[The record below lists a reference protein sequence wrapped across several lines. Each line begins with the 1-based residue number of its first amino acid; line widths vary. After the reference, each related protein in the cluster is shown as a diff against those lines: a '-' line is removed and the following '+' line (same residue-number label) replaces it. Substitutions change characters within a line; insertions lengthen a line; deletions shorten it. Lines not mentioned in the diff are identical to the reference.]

1 MHDEPQYKNAIG
13 VDFVSFSRQCAFM
26 SNDLLDIGLRLRA
39 FRLGRGISPEELAA
53 RIGISRAA
61 LYRSE
66 KGDITKI
73 ETLSRISEVLG
84 VSLPSL
90 LGVGVEYVDSALA
103 FFERMRQIEEQSH
116 QIVVLFGPISF
127 LLTSPDYD
135 TVLREVLIEA
145 LPDGGD
151 RGAEVEAIDRLM
163 AILAERKRQYAVR
176 KPNIVSLVSAAELDH
191 FLHNGLI
198 GRLDLPKQVV
208 DSRRQKALQE
218 ARRIHALLREQPIGI
233 QIGIVR
239 ETVPSTT
246 FQIFRQAD
254 RSLLAI
260 SPFRLGEQ
268 PNVQVGVAMI
278 TSAPEAM
285 ALHERIADDLW
296 RRSLK
301 GAEAAQFLNQRIAA
315 HEAGL

>member
-1 MHDEPQYKNAIG
+1 
-13 VDFVSFSRQCAFM
+13 M
-26 SNDLLDIGLRLRA
+26 SNELLDIGLRLRA
-39 FRLGRGISPEELAA
+39 FRLGRGVSPEELAS

-66 KGDITKI
+66 KGHITKI

-90 LGVGVEYVDSALA
+90 LGVGVEYVASALA
-103 FFERMRQIEEQSH
+103 FFERMRQIEQQSH

-127 LLTSPDYD
+127 LLTSPTYD
-135 TVLREVLIEA
+135 LVLREVLIEA
-145 LPDGGD
+145 LPEGENRDV
-151 RGAEVEAIDRLM
+151 EVEAIDRLM
-163 AILAERKRQYAVR
+163 AVLAERKQQYAAR
-176 KPNIVSLVSAAELDH
+176 RPNIVSLVSSAELDR

-198 GRLDLPKQVV
+198 GRLDLPSDVV
-208 DSRRQKALQE
+208 DSRREMALEE
-218 ARRIHALLREQPIGI
+218 ARRIHTLLQDQPIGI

-246 FQIFRQAD
+246 FQIFRQLD
-254 RSLLAI
+254 RSILAI
-260 SPFRLGEQ
+260 SPYRLGEQ

-285 ALHERIADDLW
+285 SLHEHIADDLW

-301 GAEAAQFLNQRIAA
+301 GEEAARFLRQRIKS
-315 HEAGL
+315 HEAKDRPKGRGRT